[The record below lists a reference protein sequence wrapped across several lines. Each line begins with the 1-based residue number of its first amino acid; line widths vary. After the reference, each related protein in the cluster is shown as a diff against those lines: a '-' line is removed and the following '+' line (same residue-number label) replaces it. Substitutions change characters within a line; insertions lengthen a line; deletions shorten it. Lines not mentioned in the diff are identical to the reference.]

1 MFWLMASLG
10 VAVWLG
16 AEPAGSA
23 EVRVAMDRSGFR
35 PHWPIMAFGCLAIG
49 MEARLIGLGPTA
61 LIQAGIAEDRASAL
75 LSLFF
80 VLFLSGR
87 LTLVFLAD
95 RVASFT
101 LLTGAVAGAALCSFG
116 AALGDPQ
123 VFFPPIGLAAGL
135 FFPGYYVT
143 GNRKMGTDVRVAP
156 ILIGVGLTGAIVS
169 PLIVAQLIG
178 NLGDRGFF
186 WLIADL
192 RARWHLPP

>member
-1 MFWLMASLG
+1 MQLFRLVRLPRRWSL
-10 VAVWLG
+10 
-16 AEPAGSA
+16 
-23 EVRVAMDRSGFR
+23 SGL
-35 PHWPIMAFGCLAIG
+35 PW
-49 MEARLIGLGPTA
+49 TA
-61 LIQAGIAEDRASAL
+61 AGIAEDRASAL

-80 VLFLSGR
+80 VLCLSGR

-178 NLGDRGFF
+178 NLGDRVFF
-186 WLIADL
+186 WLIGGLACALALAVLTRL
-192 RARWHLPP
+192 RDMSR